1 MNAPTGSFGSV
12 PEADHSFTAAPVM
25 VGFQS
30 PRNQFQNFD
39 YQRQQPMVQVVF
51 PFFPAPAPL
60 YPLSMPDQGMPL
72 SAMPDQSVPL
82 SPITDYTV
90 PLAHSPLTGIPNV
103 VSPASPE
110 IPMFVFSPQ
119 ATNHQPLQHAHFS
132 NVPMSVMPH
141 QPQYYAPSTS
151 VTPPPQA
158 EETFRNKRNPPGFNN
173 RKSQAKLSPKAR
185 KPLQNR
191 TENTENPRR
200 RNAKRKSK
208 KQAEKVADGEYRPSY
223 RSKQDMIDKVFLALS
238 EKYTALGL
246 LENKGL
252 RGDDTIRVHVKN
264 FKALTKIE
272 EALVAVESHPCVKIS
287 KVSLPFSFRN
297 EFQKKGFLVYLK
309 LADVTMVPHAQSV
322 FRQYDEFKKCGV
334 MRETGQYVES
344 LPLTQATP
352 STPIV
357 PEEMASSDF
366 DSNSENEKESTPDYA
381 SSTESAS
388 TEAAESDSEQLSKPV
403 SRESFGPLTANNST
417 RAASNVTLR
426 SGSLTNVHALMRTR
440 RTSSEEERAPEKFGF
455 DRVSLTHANLEKFAA
470 ATLL

>member
-1 MNAPTGSFGSV
+1 MNAPTHSFGSI
-12 PEADHSFTAAPVM
+12 PGADNSFAAPVM

-30 PRNQFQNFD
+30 PRNHCQNYD
-39 YQRQQPMVQVVF
+39 YRRQQPPMVQVVF
-51 PFFPAPAPL
+51 PFFPTPAPI

-82 SPITDYTV
+82 SPITDYTL
-90 PLAHSPLTGIPNV
+90 PLASSPLTGIPNV

-110 IPMFVFSPQ
+110 VPMFVFSPQ
-119 ATNHQPLQHAHFS
+119 ATNHHPLQHAAFQ
-132 NVPMSVMPH
+132 NMPMGMMPK
-141 QPQYYAPSTS
+141 PQYYAPSTS

-158 EETFRNKRNPPGFNN
+158 EETFLNKRNPPGFNN
-173 RKSQAKLSPKAR
+173 RKTQAKLSHKAR

-191 TENTENPRR
+191 TENTESPRR

-208 KQAEKVADGEYRPSY
+208 KQAEKLAEGEYRPSY

-357 PEEMASSDF
+357 PEEPASSDF
-366 DSNSENEKESTPDYA
+366 DSNCENEKESMTPDYA

-388 TEAAESDSEQLSKPV
+388 TEAADSDSEQLSKPV
-403 SRESFGPLTANNST
+403 NSESFGPLTVKNST
-417 RAASNVTLR
+417 HAASNVTFR
-426 SGSLTNVHALMRTR
+426 NGSPSNVHALMRSQR
-440 RTSSEEERAPEKFGF
+440 ISSEEEQAAEKFGF
-455 DRVSLTHANLEKFAA
+455 DRVSLTQANLEKFAT